1 MSNNGNKDA
10 SGFQQFGKGVV
21 VNEKFANIN
30 FEEGINDS
38 FIDVNTNVQQSN
50 GVSGDDSNEAAAMN
64 ENNERCIEHKRTIL
78 ESHIGDRNANSLC
91 EFQLLTTK
99 TNFFN
104 KEPTKAKQQE
114 HPGYL
119 EPQRELPSIPL
130 QTYLTL
136 KETHYNKDLFKDQW
150 NELTNAKQGNK
161 SEFSKQNQLYTIGP
175 LFSLQHY
182 LYSLTSSSQFSFN
195 KAAYLKAYGHLKGT
209 FAYWRKV
216 KGDGNC
222 FYRAVILRYIEK
234 LILSQN
240 KNKLKLLLCD
250 IHLNLSND
258 ELKEYYTVTKD
269 IVISPEMVT
278 TNLFMVLYLLRRHK
292 VSDAYMYFI
301 YCINKFSA
309 FDYGLILYF
318 RYKIKQYIQ
327 LNEKKYFSKEFDVL
341 IGTLL
346 PEQYG
351 IEDDFFFDLFYS
363 DFLLKNFIDAEK
375 IVIYIVPYLLQT
387 KINVIVNDDQFEG
400 DNNKLLVFDYVDG
413 RDSGKEEITLIMRK
427 NHFDIGYTNEEC
439 KVFNEVYKDYNS
451 IVAKLQTNVKQVL
464 DGLTKE
470 VDKKVKKELKPSATV
485 VESNKSSGNNN
496 NNNKVNEESFRLLNT
511 EKKFY
516 PNEQANAVSNKDDK
530 GSSNNSNKI
539 NNKADK
545 QSSNNNNNNSNNV
558 NKDKINKLKE
568 SQVKGSKLPDNNNNN
583 VNVSQQKSQSVPIN
597 QQSNPSSHCKQILQ
611 LREQKEKQI
620 TQKCSECQKD
630 YQIPLTDIFHICS
643 KCFSNKILT
652 CYEQCLSS
660 NTDINSIRDK
670 LIFPFNNNTSSTTI
684 NGMLLYYTSY
694 PNIDTS
700 TTKLHEEFMKQLPK
714 KKQQQQALHQS
725 AYIKK

>member
-1 MSNNGNKDA
+1 MSNNGNKNA
-10 SGFQQFGKGVV
+10 SKGGV

-38 FIDVNTNVQQSN
+38 FIDVNMNMNVSVQQQQQVSASKA
-50 GVSGDDSNEAAAMN
+50 SGDDNSNEDAVIN
-64 ENNERCIEHKRTIL
+64 ENNERCIQHKRTIL
-78 ESHIGDRNANSLC
+78 ESHSDRNANSLC

-104 KEPTKAKQQE
+104 KEQAKAKQQE
-114 HPGYL
+114 HLGYL
-119 EPQRELPSIPL
+119 EPQRELPAIPL
-130 QTYLTL
+130 QTYLIL
-136 KETHYNKDLFKDQW
+136 KETYYNKDIFKYQW

-175 LFSLQHY
+175 LFSIQHY
-182 LYSLTSSSQFSFN
+182 LYSLTSPSASSFN
-195 KAAYLKAYGHLKGT
+195 KTAYLKAYGHLKGT

-222 FYRAVILRYIEK
+222 FYRSVILRYIEK

-250 IHLNLSND
+250 IHMNLSND

-301 YCINKFSA
+301 YCINKLSA

-375 IVIYIVPYLLQT
+375 IVIYIVPYLLQL

-413 RDSGKEEITLIMRK
+413 GDSSKEEITLIMRK

-451 IVAKLQTNVKQVL
+451 ILAQLPTNVEQVL
-464 DGLTKE
+464 AGLNKE

-485 VESNKSSGNNN
+485 VESNK
-496 NNNKVNEESFRLLNT
+496 NNKGNGESFRLLNT
-511 EKKFY
+511 EKNFY
-516 PNEQANAVSNKDDK
+516 PNEQANAVSNKDNK
-530 GSSNNSNKI
+530 GSSSNSNSSKI
-539 NNKADK
+539 NNKTDK
-545 QSSNNNNNNSNNV
+545 QNNNNNNNV

-568 SQVKGSKLPDNNNNN
+568 SQIKGVKLPGDNNNNN
-583 VNVSQQKSQSVPIN
+583 VNISQQKNQSVSIN

-611 LREQKEKQI
+611 LREQKEKQVI
-620 TQKCSECQKD
+620 QKCSECQKD
-630 YQIPLTDIFHICS
+630 YQIPLNDIFHICS
-643 KCFSNKILT
+643 KCFSHKILT

-660 NTDINSIRDK
+660 GTDINSIRDK
-670 LIFPFNNNTSSTTI
+670 LVFPFNNNTSSTTI

-694 PNIDTS
+694 PNIDIS
-700 TTKLHEEFMKQLPK
+700 TTKHHEEFMKQFQK
-714 KKQQQQALHQS
+714 KKQQQQAFHQS

>member
-1 MSNNGNKDA
+1 MSNNG
-10 SGFQQFGKGVV
+10 FQQVSKGVV

-38 FIDVNTNVQQSN
+38 FIDENMNMNVQQQQLN
-50 GVSGDDSNEAAAMN
+50 GSQASGDNNNETAVMN

-78 ESHIGDRNANSLC
+78 ELNIGDRNANSLC

-104 KEPTKAKQQE
+104 KEPAKAKQQE

-119 EPQRELPSIPL
+119 EPQRELPTIPL
-130 QTYLTL
+130 QTYLNL
-136 KETHYNKDLFKDQW
+136 KETYYNKDLFKYQW

-175 LFSLQHY
+175 LFSIQHY
-182 LYSLTSSSQFSFN
+182 LYSLTSPSLSSLN
-195 KAAYLKAYGHLKGT
+195 KAAYLKAYGHFKGT

-250 IHLNLSND
+250 IHMNLSND

-269 IVISPEMVT
+269 IVISPEIVT
-278 TNLFMVLYLLRRHK
+278 TNLFMVLYLLRRYK

-301 YCINKFSA
+301 YCINKLSA

-375 IVIYIVPYLLQT
+375 IVIYIVPYLLQV

-413 RDSGKEEITLIMRK
+413 GDTSKEEITLIMRK

-451 IVAKLQTNVKQVL
+451 ILAQLPTNVKQVL
-464 DGLTKE
+464 DGLNKE

-485 VESNKSSGNNN
+485 VESNKSSNG
-496 NNNKVNEESFRLLNT
+496 NNNKVNGESFRLLNT
-511 EKKFY
+511 EKHFY

-530 GSSNNSNKI
+530 GSNNSNSSKI
-539 NNKADK
+539 NNKTDK
-545 QSSNNNNNNSNNV
+545 QNNNNNNSNV

-568 SQVKGSKLPDNNNNN
+568 SQIKGSKLPDNNNSNNN
-583 VNVSQQKSQSVPIN
+583 VNINQQKSQSVPIN
-597 QQSNPSSHCKQILQ
+597 QQGNPSSHCKQILQ
-611 LREQKEKQI
+611 LREQKEKQV
-620 TQKCSECQKD
+620 TQKCSECQKE
-630 YQIPLTDIFHICS
+630 YQIPLNDIFHICS

-660 NTDINSIRDK
+660 STDINSIRDK
-670 LIFPFNNNTSSTTI
+670 LVFPFNNNTSSTTI

-694 PNIDTS
+694 PNIDKS
-700 TTKLHEEFMKQLPK
+700 TTKLHEEFMKQLQK
-714 KKQQQQALHQS
+714 KKQQHQALHQS